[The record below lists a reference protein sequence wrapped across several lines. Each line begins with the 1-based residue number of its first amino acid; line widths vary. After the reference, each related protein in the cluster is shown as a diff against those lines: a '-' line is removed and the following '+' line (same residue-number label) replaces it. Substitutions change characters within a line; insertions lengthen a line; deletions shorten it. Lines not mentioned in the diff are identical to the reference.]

1 MTVTAQA
8 PRATAAAEARR
19 LHDAAR
25 WHKREERRH
34 RRAAQAAMQQLAA
47 LQADCERLGIR
58 LVLEP
63 RPQPKE
69 A

>member
-1 MTVTAQA
+1 MTPTAQA
-8 PRATAAAEARR
+8 PRATAEQARR
-19 LHDAAR
+19 LHEEAR

-34 RRAAQAAMQQLAA
+34 RRAAQAAMQQLAE
-47 LQADCERLGIR
+47 LERDCARLGIR

>member
-1 MTVTAQA
+1 MTVTAEA
-8 PRATAAAEARR
+8 PRATAEQALR
-19 LHDAAR
+19 LQAAAR
-25 WHKREERRH
+25 WHKREAGRH
-34 RRAAQAAMQQLAA
+34 RRAAQRAMQQLEA
-47 LQADCERLGIR
+47 LQRDCDRLGIR